1 MNKISET
8 SIKNVRGQ
16 KKRNSLHI
24 YFSLSLAIIN
34 PIIRHICK
42 YSNIRMPKQ
51 SKLSSRHF
59 SGSNVRHHDN
69 DSDDDDEEYAAAAA
83 DAAAA
88 DDDADGVAAVDEQ
101 QDEDVNKAQKVWID
115 LVNSENVRLPVVLN
129 LFEMHGITC
138 IESAC
143 SFLTDEIAATI
154 RNSIKKFNQKR
165 FDVLVEQIKIHKNE
179 KVQHESKISEEDLP
193 ALDAEMV
200 RTEIQALTKHIS
212 FIDSILVGD
221 IDERKMYSKVFAEG
235 VKEKLK
241 ESKEAHLKRLEELMN
256 EARSLPGYSRQ
267 CMISQAA
274 AVPGNQTQKK
284 SSKQL
289 RVSFH
294 FHPTAPDTTSD
305 RGTIWLLLVLYL
317 LYCFCC
323 A

>member
-1 MNKISET
+1 
-8 SIKNVRGQ
+8 
-16 KKRNSLHI
+16 
-24 YFSLSLAIIN
+24 
-34 PIIRHICK
+34 
-42 YSNIRMPKQ
+42 MPKQ
-51 SKLSSRHF
+51 SSRHF

-69 DSDDDDEEYAAAAA
+69 DDSDDDEEEEEEEEEEDAAGTAAA
-83 DAAAA
+83 DAADAA
-88 DDDADGVAAVDEQ
+88 AEVEEVEEDDDVN
-101 QDEDVNKAQKVWID
+101 NKAHKVWID
-115 LVNSENVRLPVVLN
+115 LVNSENVRLPVALN

-179 KVQHESKISEEDLP
+179 KAQHESKISDEDLP

-241 ESKEAHLKRLEELMN
+241 DSKEAHLKRLEELMN
-256 EARSLPGYSRQ
+256 EASRLPGYSRQ
-267 CMISQAA
+267 CMTSQAV